1 MKKRNILLAGFL
13 SLALMLAGCG
23 SNTGDTASGSS
34 EGETIKIGWYG
45 PLTGYAATDGTNSL
59 KGAQLAIDQFNAA
72 GGLDG
77 KKIKLVA
84 EDDQGKP
91 EEAIKAVQK
100 LINKDQVTAI
110 IDGAYSGSSKTAAG
124 KVQEAKVPMVVSIA
138 THPDITKGGKYINR
152 VIYTGPVQG
161 EAMAKYAIQD
171 LKLKNIA
178 VLYVE
183 ADYGTSIF
191 GAFKSKVEE
200 LQGKIVYES
209 SFRFG
214 DKDYSSLLTSVKM
227 TNPDALYIVGY
238 YNEAA
243 GIANQVKE
251 VGLKVPLLG
260 VDGLDT
266 PKYPELAKANAEG
279 TLLTTSFYV
288 KDQRPVVK
296 DFVAEW
302 TKAHTDEPSMVASQS
317 YDAALVIINAL
328 KKAGEDREKLADVIS
343 QTKDLE
349 GTSGKISFAEDH
361 EVIKPVTFVEVK
373 DGKFEFVIAK

>member
-1 MKKRNILLAGFL
+1 MKKGKLFAIGFL
-13 SLALMLAGCG
+13 GLALMMAGCG
-23 SNTGDTASGSS
+23 NQSAGSASG
-34 EGETIKIGWYG
+34 GGAGDTIKIGWYG

-59 KGAQLAIDQFNAA
+59 NGAQLAIDKFNAA

-77 KKIKLVA
+77 KKLKLVA

-91 EEAIKAVQK
+91 EEAMKAVQK

-110 IDGAYSGSSKTAAG
+110 IDGAYSGSSKTVAA

-138 THPDITKGGKYINR
+138 THPDVTKGGKYINR

-161 EAMAKYAIQD
+161 EAMADYAVND

-191 GAFKSKVEE
+191 GAFKSKLEE
-200 LQGKIVYES
+200 LQGKVVYES
-209 SFRFG
+209 AFKFG

-227 TNPDALYIVGY
+227 SKPDALYIVGY

-243 GIANQVKE
+243 AIANQVKE
-251 VGLKVPLLG
+251 VGLSIPLIG

-266 PKYPELAKANAEG
+266 PKYPELAARSAEG
-279 TLLTTSFYV
+279 TILTTSFYL
-288 KDQRPVVK
+288 KDTRQVVK
-296 DFVAEW
+296 DFVADW
-302 TKAHTDEPSMVASQS
+302 TASRKDEPGMVASQS
-317 YDAALVIINAL
+317 YDAALVIIDAL
-328 KKAGEDREKLADVIS
+328 KKAGVDREKLADAIS

-349 GTSGKISFAEDH
+349 GTSGKISFAQDH
-361 EVIKPVTFVEVK
+361 EVVKPVIFVKVK
-373 DGKFEFVIAK
+373 DGKFDFVTAK